1 MSEGKIISLINP
13 RAFFFKFIIILLLI
27 HLVNN
32 AIIFLTLNTIVH
44 NPSIPK
50 YRLICSFSQIITL
63 IFFVILT
70 KPSTKE
76 LGIYW
81 QDIKTKMK
89 YLYVVGGLFVLLLV
103 VSSYF
108 IMWDIRYY
116 ALMTNINF
124 GITTPILEE
133 LVFRGYSWAKFKEQG
148 FSNIKTL
155 ITTSIIFGLFHLG
168 YYYQISYATQFH
180 PDAPSMSKIMFTK
193 VVFTIILGLFLGL
206 IRWKSQKVYGSIIVH
221 SILNIVGD

>member
-1 MSEGKIISLINP
+1 MLKSKITSLFNP
-13 RAFFFKFIIILLLI
+13 RAFFIKFIIILLLI
-27 HLVNN
+27 QLVNN
-32 AIIFLTLNTIVH
+32 AIIFLILKTIVH
-44 NPSIPK
+44 NPGIPK
-50 YRLICSFSQIITL
+50 YRLVCSFSQIITL

-76 LGIYW
+76 LGLYW
-81 QDIKTKMK
+81 LDIKKKMK

-108 IMWDIRYY
+108 VMWDIRYY

-155 ITTSIIFGLFHLG
+155 LITSVFFGLYHLG
-168 YYYQISYATQFH
+168 YYYQISYSTQFH
-180 PDAPSMSKIMFTK
+180 PGAPSMTKIMFTK
-193 VVFTIILGLFLGL
+193 VFFTAMLGFIFGL

-221 SILNIVGD
+221 SILNIVND

>member
-1 MSEGKIISLINP
+1 MSESKITSFFRP
-13 RAFFFKFIIILLLI
+13 RAFLFKFLFILLLI
-27 HLVNN
+27 HYVNN
-32 AIIFLTLNTIVH
+32 AIIFLTLNTLVH
-44 NPSIPK
+44 YPSIPK
-50 YRLICSFSQIITL
+50 YRLICSISQIITL

-70 KPSTKE
+70 KPTAEE

-81 QDIKTKMK
+81 KDIKKRMK
-89 YLYVVGGLFVLLLV
+89 YLYVVGGLFVLLLI

-133 LVFRGYSWAKFKEQG
+133 LIFRGYSWAKFKEQG
-148 FSNIKTL
+148 FSNSKTL
-155 ITTSIIFGLFHLG
+155 IITSILFGLFHLG

-180 PDAPSMSKIMFTK
+180 PDAPSMIKIMFTK
-193 VVFTIILGLFLGL
+193 VVFATLLGLIFGL
-206 IRWKSQKVYGSIIVH
+206 IRWKSRKIYGSIIVH